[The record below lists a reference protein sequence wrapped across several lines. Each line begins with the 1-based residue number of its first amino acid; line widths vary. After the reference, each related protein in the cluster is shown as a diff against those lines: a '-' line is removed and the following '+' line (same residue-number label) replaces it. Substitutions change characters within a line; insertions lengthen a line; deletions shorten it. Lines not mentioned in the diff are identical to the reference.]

1 MVRSTLGNP
10 KAVQI
15 IQMPQRKRRRRNPK
29 HTFHTQQEAFTI
41 MPFMIAP
48 VLPGET
54 LRLGMWQSRAVTA
67 PIKNPLIGWW
77 MEQYFFYV
85 KHTDLDG
92 REDFKS
98 MMLDPTHDLSAYDAV
113 TNGGSYHAG
122 PGINWLQLCWER
134 IVEIY
139 FRDEGEDWLDH
150 QIDNNPSVKVKGN
163 SWMDSLIDATVMDEG
178 GSPQDGTE
186 TLKELD
192 VMQKNWEFLSKLQMT
207 DQTYEQWLATY
218 GVNTGDAEL
227 HHPELL
233 RVNESWTYPSNTID
247 PTDGSPTSACSWS
260 VAERLDKDRF
270 FKYPGFIVGLQCF
283 RPKVYLSNQVG
294 NAVDMMDDAISWLP
308 AIMRDDPATSIKELL
323 SVTTAGAGSLQDN
336 PTNGYWYDIKDL
348 LLYGDQFLN
357 MALTAT
363 DMGMVALPTAALEHR
378 YVSDADTDALFVTA
392 DKEIECDGIVS
403 LSIDGA
409 IEETT

>member
-1 MVRSTLGNP
+1 MPRNTLGNP
-10 KAVQI
+10 KAMQVVEI
-15 IQMPQRKRRRRNPK
+15 PQRRRKRRNPK
-29 HTFHTQQEAFTI
+29 HTFHIRQEAYQI
-41 MPFMIAP
+41 QPFMIAP

-54 LRLGMWQSRAVTA
+54 LRLGMYQIRAVTD

-77 MEQYFFYV
+77 LEQYFFYV

-98 MMLDPTHDLSAYDAV
+98 MMLDPTHDLSAYDKV
-113 TNGGSYHAG
+113 TSVPYYHAG
-122 PGINWLQLCWER
+122 PGISWMHLCMER
-134 IVEIY
+134 IVEVY
-139 FRDEGEDWLDH
+139 FRDEGENWTDH
-150 QIDNNPSVKVKGN
+150 VINGLASAKLKGN
-163 SWMDSLIDATVMDEG
+163 SWTDSLIDATVLDEG

-192 VMQKNWEFLSKLQMT
+192 VMQKNWEFLSQLQMT

-218 GVNTGDAEL
+218 GVKTGDAEL
-227 HHPELL
+227 HYPELL

-247 PTDGSPTSACSWS
+247 PADGSPVSACSWS
-260 VAERLDKDRF
+260 IAERLDKDRF
-270 FKYPGFIVGLQCF
+270 FKYPGFIIGVNIA
-283 RPKVYLSNQVG
+283 RPKVYFSKQVG
-294 NAVDMMDDAISWLP
+294 AAVGMMDDALSWLP
-308 AIMRDDPATSIKELL
+308 AIMREDPATSLKELITG
-323 SVTTAGAGSLQDN
+323 TTAGAGALQAN

-357 MALTAT
+357 FALSAT
-363 DMGMVALPTAALEHR
+363 DAGLVSLPSAALNYE
-378 YVSDADTDALFVTA
+378 YAVDADTDALFTGA
-392 DKEIECDGIVS
+392 GKEIEIDGIVS